1 MYGFPQVDYIIRMIP
16 ISEKEIDDMIVNFQ
30 KSQIW
35 QEKRLDFV
43 SQWLEIDLI
52 DHDMKDHIQ
61 KQETYEEVQ
70 QSIKHLTFML
80 QLDSKIQQ
88 SRNQKNMY
96 IPLAMEQNKTEQLGN
111 LVQLKINE
119 RETDYSHQTDLAIRF
134 QRTIRRLMILR
145 SFAKQVGQEFDIE
158 NLEVAR
164 LTRRPQVKDDKQ
176 DEEKAEA
183 IRLPKQLIEL

>member
-1 MYGFPQVDYIIRMIP
+1 MWFYKAVNNSIMTIRLLKIEQAALNTLELHYKQLQMAMKSHKEHLDMYGFPQVDYIIRMIP

-70 QSIKHLTFML
+70 
-80 QLDSKIQQ
+80 
-88 SRNQKNMY
+88 
-96 IPLAMEQNKTEQLGN
+96 
-111 LVQLKINE
+111 
-119 RETDYSHQTDLAIRF
+119 
-134 QRTIRRLMILR
+134 
-145 SFAKQVGQEFDIE
+145 
-158 NLEVAR
+158 
-164 LTRRPQVKDDKQ
+164 
-176 DEEKAEA
+176 
-183 IRLPKQLIEL
+183 

>member
-1 MYGFPQVDYIIRMIP
+1 M
-16 ISEKEIDDMIVNFQ
+16 
-30 KSQIW
+30 
-35 QEKRLDFV
+35 
-43 SQWLEIDLI
+43 
-52 DHDMKDHIQ
+52 
-61 KQETYEEVQ
+61 
-70 QSIKHLTFML
+70 
-80 QLDSKIQQ
+80 
-88 SRNQKNMY
+88 
-96 IPLAMEQNKTEQLGN
+96 
-111 LVQLKINE
+111 QLKINE